1 MFFVSTSNI
10 TKLFDKNNSYS
21 FEYQK
26 NSYFILGCA
35 AVVQE
40 GNIRKTM
47 AARGLVNGRGPRS
60 GRDLVFRC
68 YPPELLLTPQK
79 KKLTFWVSLDPVV
92 AEDIAQNSFMKLWLN
107 RFSLQSGL
115 SVKNY
120 LCILSR
126 NDAINYLRS
135 ANAKNICLDPQFE
148 SPLQH
153 SSVEDWLTFAETNTR
168 LRNNIEALPPQ
179 RRTIFK
185 MSRFDHMSNTE
196 IAVKLNLSVRTVEK
210 HIELALKDLR
220 GSMS

>member
-68 YPPELLLTPQK
+68 YPPELLLTTPKKEADLLGQPQ
-79 KKLTFWVSLDPVV
+79 LLPL
-92 AEDIAQNSFMKLWLN
+92 M
-107 RFSLQSGL
+107 RGGGL
-115 SVKNY
+115 HLEV
-120 LCILSR
+120 
-126 NDAINYLRS
+126 
-135 ANAKNICLDPQFE
+135 
-148 SPLQH
+148 
-153 SSVEDWLTFAETNTR
+153 
-168 LRNNIEALPPQ
+168 
-179 RRTIFK
+179 
-185 MSRFDHMSNTE
+185 
-196 IAVKLNLSVRTVEK
+196 
-210 HIELALKDLR
+210 
-220 GSMS
+220 

>member
-68 YPPELLLTPQK
+68 YPPDLLLTPQK
-79 KKLTFWVSLDPVV
+79 KKLTFWVSLLVRAKGIEPIRLSAPDP
-92 AEDIAQNSFMKLWLN
+92 K
-107 RFSLQSGL
+107 SGL
-115 SVKNY
+115 STNFNTPATIGLQIY
-120 LCILSR
+120 DYFSFLQNLMQHQLS
-126 NDAINYLRS
+126 I
-135 ANAKNICLDPQFE
+135 E
-148 SPLQH
+148 S
-153 SSVEDWLTFAETNTR
+153 
-168 LRNNIEALPPQ
+168 
-179 RRTIFK
+179 
-185 MSRFDHMSNTE
+185 
-196 IAVKLNLSVRTVEK
+196 
-210 HIELALKDLR
+210 
-220 GSMS
+220 

>member
-79 KKLTFWVSLDPVV
+79 KKLTFWVSL
-92 AEDIAQNSFMKLWLN
+92 I
-107 RFSLQSGL
+107 
-115 SVKNY
+115 Y
-120 LCILSR
+120 
-126 NDAINYLRS
+126 
-135 ANAKNICLDPQFE
+135 
-148 SPLQH
+148 
-153 SSVEDWLTFAETNTR
+153 
-168 LRNNIEALPPQ
+168 LPPVC
-179 RRTIFK
+179 FAD
-185 MSRFDHMSNTE
+185 SPEGHAA
-196 IAVKLNLSVRTVEK
+196 IALQWDQVQKYVC
-210 HIELALKDLR
+210 
-220 GSMS
+220 